1 MTMTIPAG
9 TTFKGELHSKGRLK
23 VDGTMEGHGYIEG
36 VLWLADGSRW
46 KGTITAD
53 IVVIAGTVEGEVVAR
68 CKLEVLPAARVTGR
82 LTSPSIVILA
92 GARVTGHVHMRLPET
107 LTYQEEAPASQAADY
122 QHTEDEPIS
131 A

>member
-9 TTFKGELHSKGRLK
+9 TTFKGELYSKGRIK
-23 VDGTMEGHGYIEG
+23 VDGNMEGHGHIDG

-53 IVVIAGTVEGEVVAR
+53 VVVIAGTVEGEVVAR
-68 CKLEVLPAARVTGR
+68 SKLEVLPPARIIGR

-92 GARVTGHVHMRLPET
+92 GARVTGQLHMRLPEA
-107 LTYQEEAPASQAADY
+107 LTYRGNDAATIEDAPTTEVEAIPA
-122 QHTEDEPIS
+122 
-131 A
+131 